1 MSLHAHLNIKQAIYK
16 LSGPQ
21 LRTKLDM
28 CLQIQFSLKIYDAFL
43 KKDHML
49 KHVVMYYFIIL
60 GLGKKFEWKKV
71 WVNKIVCS
79 HWFFSK
85 YKIS

>member
-1 MSLHAHLNIKQAIYK
+1 MSLHVNLNIKQAIYK
-16 LSGPQ
+16 LSGPK

-28 CLQIQFSLKIYDAFL
+28 CLQIQFSLKLYDAFL

-71 WVNKIVCS
+71 RVNIKVRS
-79 HWFFSK
+79 
-85 YKIS
+85 Y